1 MDPRIPDKRYFK
13 IGEVA
18 KLAEVP
24 PHVLRYWESEFPG
37 IKPKRA
43 NSQQRLYR
51 YQDVELVLK
60 IKSLLHDQG
69 YTIAGA
75 RKLLQSG
82 GEAPATSLGPSPAT
96 IDERGKLRL
105 IKEELRQ
112 LQAMLSARKD
122 YHGSR

>member
-1 MDPRIPDKRYFK
+1 MNPRIPDKLYFK

-24 PHVLRYWESEFPG
+24 AHVLRYWESEFPG

-51 YQDVELVLK
+51 YQDVELILK
-60 IKSLLHDQG
+60 IKTLLHGEG

-75 RKLLQSG
+75 RKLLEIG
-82 GEAPATSLGPSPAT
+82 GE
-96 IDERGKLRL
+96 EKLQDGQSTPNPIGQQQKL
-105 IKEELRQ
+105 QIIKQELQQ
-112 LQAMLSARKD
+112 LQNLLSKEKE
-122 YHGSR
+122 

>member
-1 MDPRIPDKRYFK
+1 MDPRIPDKLYFK

-60 IKSLLHDQG
+60 IKSLLHNQG

-82 GEAPATSLGPSPAT
+82 GEVQATSTGPSPAT

-122 YHGSR
+122 YQSSR

>member
-1 MDPRIPDKRYFK
+1 MDPRIPDKLYFK

-24 PHVLRYWESEFPG
+24 PHVLRYWEAEFPG

-75 RKLLQSG
+75 RKLLQGG
-82 GEAPATSLGPSPAT
+82 GEAAATSPCSSPVT
-96 IDERGKLRL
+96 INERSKLRL

-112 LQAMLSARKD
+112 LQALLSARKD
-122 YHGSR
+122 YQSSR